1 MRGDA
6 LPISIICF
14 GDSLTAGYQSPTH
27 DIPYIRETPYGAFL
41 QQRLGPQ
48 ATVMSSGICGES
60 DY

>member
-41 QQRLGPQ
+41 QQRLVHGDRD
-48 ATVMSSGICGES
+48 E
-60 DY
+60 